1 VEGVKYLQN
10 KQVRKVVGPSDFS
23 NTLKAPLTIKNYNQQ
38 ANLNQTQN
46 TQATIKM
53 IKKQL
58 NSSQQMEKGSL
69 I

>member
-1 VEGVKYLQN
+1 
-10 KQVRKVVGPSDFS
+10 VGPSDFS